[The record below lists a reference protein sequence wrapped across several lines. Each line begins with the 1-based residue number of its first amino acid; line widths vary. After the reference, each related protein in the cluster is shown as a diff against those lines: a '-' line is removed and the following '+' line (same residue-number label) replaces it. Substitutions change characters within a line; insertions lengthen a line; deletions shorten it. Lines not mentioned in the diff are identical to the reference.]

1 MSLLNLFAYAL
12 FPMPQIVERGTHKE
26 LIAMKGYYN
35 KMWTLQHADPDIT
48 EEGLST
54 ALDAAEASEKAAASA

>member
-1 MSLLNLFAYAL
+1 
-12 FPMPQIVERGTHKE
+12 MPQIVERGTHKE